1 MENWIVEAALV
12 VGVLLL
18 VDKRL
23 RFRKSGACTS
33 KDAQV
38 AASFVEDVL
47 LMTFYAPPDRSK
59 NCQQQACEHL
69 QEVLLSERVPPCW
82 LAVGDSNEVPT
93 DSYIDQTLQ
102 SFRGVLQQQNSP
114 SRWAGS
120 AELDWI
126 HTSCPERL
134 SKLQFV
140 DLHFSD
146 HKVLECFV
154 NIPRKNLT
162 SGLLHPTPS
171 WQKPEQATSTWWR
184 DLLQQLRVQQVSS
197 QFAPLEQPDMDE
209 SWQQFVKALAVPSR
223 KLTGW
228 AMLRI
233 SNWPAPY
240 VTMDTK
246 ERYPN
251 GKSVPPRAE
260 PRGPGS
266 MQQRKLRRRVAQLY
280 ELRRHLQR
288 PQRSQFQTSEANRLL
303 QRLHLHGPLDQSG
316 LLSTVLSE
324 LEQAK
329 TTLLSTQKEART
341 TTLRAWAARM
351 NEDPKAPGRWLQS
364 REKVPVRAV
373 QGRVL
378 CENPRDITNE
388 IFQFWTQFWTQ
399 NQTVDVSEICD
410 RLQRSAHQP
419 AVHLDWAPP
428 DLSVS

>member
-1 MENWIVEAALV
+1 MNSKNIALLLSTWNATLDEADARLGGYRGTRVGEASHPGPRPRQASMCTEFRVRSLNCQSPNGAWSFFADCCEFAERQVIALQETRMAPAEEAAFLRYALKQGFHAHSV
-12 VGVLLL
+12 CGELDRGGRPRGRVLLL

-82 LAVGDSNEVPT
+82 LAVGESNEVPT

-140 DLHFSD
+140 DLNFSD

-184 DLLQQLRVQQVSS
+184 DLLQQLWWRDLLQQLWVQQVSS
-197 QFAPLEQPDMDE
+197 QFVPLEQPDMDE

-233 SNWPAPY
+233 SNWPAPS

-251 GKSVPPRAE
+251 GKSVPGPVLNLVARAAC
-260 PRGPGS
+260 S
-266 MQQRKLRRRVAQLY
+266 
-280 ELRRHLQR
+280 
-288 PQRSQFQTSEANRLL
+288 
-303 QRLHLHGPLDQSG
+303 
-316 LLSTVLSE
+316 
-324 LEQAK
+324 
-329 TTLLSTQKEART
+329 
-341 TTLRAWAARM
+341 
-351 NEDPKAPGRWLQS
+351 
-364 REKVPVRAV
+364 
-373 QGRVL
+373 
-378 CENPRDITNE
+378 
-388 IFQFWTQFWTQ
+388 
-399 NQTVDVSEICD
+399 
-410 RLQRSAHQP
+410 
-419 AVHLDWAPP
+419 
-428 DLSVS
+428 SVS